1 MAHLRRPSV
10 LPAVAV
16 LAVALSM
23 FAPAGSGA
31 PAKAPPFKRGTTWTY
46 RYAVVNPD
54 GDTRTG
60 TITEVYGGQTTYR
73 GRTYE
78 YVDTSTT
85 LQPGLVERIFVEW
98 TGTHFRQIANVA
110 TDAQQNTVE
119 IIFDKAFASSIE
131 ENLSGT
137 ALIFHNGVQKATPP
151 WSFVSWARGTVKV
164 TVPAGTYQTT
174 RWDAVLRVG
183 ELETHLSSYTV
194 GQKDV
199 RRDSK
204 LYISGTLHNTR
215 YRELISGPVR

>member
-1 MAHLRRPSV
+1 MTRLRRPSV

-23 FAPAGSGA
+23 CAPVGSGA
-31 PAKAPPFKRGTTWTY
+31 PANAPPFKRGTTWTY
-46 RYAVVNPD
+46 RYAVINPD

-73 GRTYE
+73 GRTYD

-131 ENLSGT
+131 ANLSGT
-137 ALIFHNGVQKATPP
+137 ALVFHNGVQKATPP
-151 WSFVSWARGTVKV
+151 WSFE
-164 TVPAGTYQTT
+164 
-174 RWDAVLRVG
+174 DAILRVG
-183 ELETHLSSYTV
+183 ELETQLSSYTV

-215 YRELISGPVR
+215 YRELIRGPVR

>member
-1 MAHLRRPSV
+1 MFL
-10 LPAVAV
+10 AVIV

-23 FAPAGSGA
+23 LAPAGSGA

-46 RYAVVNPD
+46 RYVVVNPD
-54 GDTRTG
+54 GNTRTG
-60 TITEVYGGQTTYR
+60 TVTEVYGGQTTYR
-73 GRTYE
+73 GRAYD

-119 IIFDKAFASSIE
+119 IIFDKAFASDIE

-137 ALIFHNGVQKATPP
+137 ATPP
-151 WSFVSWARGTVKV
+151 WSFVSSARGTVKV

-183 ELETHLSSYTV
+183 ELETQLSSYTV
-194 GQKDV
+194 GQKDI
-199 RRDSK
+199 RRDSR
-204 LYISGTLHNTR
+204 LYISGILHNTR
-215 YRELISGPVR
+215 YRELIRGPVR